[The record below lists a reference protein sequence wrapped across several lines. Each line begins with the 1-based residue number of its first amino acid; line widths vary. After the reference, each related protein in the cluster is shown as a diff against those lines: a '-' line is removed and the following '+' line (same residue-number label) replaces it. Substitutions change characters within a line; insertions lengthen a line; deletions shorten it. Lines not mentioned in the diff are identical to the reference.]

1 MRISIV
7 PNTETT
13 IYIALSGIEVVFE
26 RVTFILTVAELRTG
40 LCGVLCEE
48 PERGTASC
56 EYDGAEGLV
65 CLGVSLL
72 GRHLTPAVQD
82 GGRAAPKSCAVVVLV
97 LVVVFVNMPVLNEVV
112 VLVIDDVLAVVI
124 IDEDSLVDVDV
135 VNGDDDKV
143 NDIVG
148 VMVAVIDVL
157 VDCALVVIATEAD
170 VDVLIWVL
178 MLVLVVVVGLAAEVA
193 VVMAA

>member
-1 MRISIV
+1 MYSVRNLNGV
-7 PNTETT
+7 P
-13 IYIALSGIEVVFE
+13 
-26 RVTFILTVAELRTG
+26 
-40 LCGVLCEE
+40 
-48 PERGTASC
+48 PP
-56 EYDGAEGLV
+56 
-65 CLGVSLL
+65 VSTMEQKVWYAWVYPFL

-124 IDEDSLVDVDV
+124 VDEDGLVDVDV

-148 VMVAVIDVL
+148 GMVAAIDVL

-178 MLVLVVVVGLAAEVA
+178 MLVVVVVVGLVAEVA
-193 VVMAA
+193 VVVAALELLPETVYVVEVDEDTAVFEVSEHVSLENSCRK